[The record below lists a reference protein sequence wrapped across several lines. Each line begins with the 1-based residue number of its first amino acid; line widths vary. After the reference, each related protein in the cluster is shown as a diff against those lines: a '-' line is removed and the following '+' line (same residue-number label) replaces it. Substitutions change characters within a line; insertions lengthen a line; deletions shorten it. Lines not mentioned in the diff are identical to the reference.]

1 MTRQLILSTRGSKK
15 IINTMGTPACT
26 FKQLWDNVRKSCYIN
41 LIWSRQKLLNFQLN
55 EEYKTIVLIIPV
67 RFVSMRKMTLL
78 GALVFL
84 GFAIA
89 SVFIDPNEDGIDGIP
104 QIQVDHVHCKGLL
117 QLLSGRCF

>member
-1 MTRQLILSTRGSKK
+1 MMT
-15 IINTMGTPACT
+15 
-26 FKQLWDNVRKSCYIN
+26 
-41 LIWSRQKLLNFQLN
+41 
-55 EEYKTIVLIIPV
+55 V

-104 QIQVDHVHCKGLL
+104 QIQVKARLL
-117 QLLSGRCF
+117 QLLN